1 MAAFFRFIRLMR
13 AALPGVLALACL
25 LGSAPAWCAAEL
37 NGRQTIPYSQLNTLA
52 GGGEMA
58 WPQAAPAPEKP
69 GVVARALGAA
79 SAQAATSAAVGGAQ
93 AQGAAGQDLGGRGI
107 MDSRQSLRGKVNAG
121 GPEDWPEDSGLSTT
135 TADVP
140 QGAASAQAPA
150 TQAVPQASA
159 QAPAAPARP
168 RAVPLALITI

>member
-1 MAAFFRFIRLMR
+1 MAAFFRFIRIMR

-79 SAQAATSAAVGGAQ
+79 SVQAATSEAGGGAQ
-93 AQGAAGQDLGGRGI
+93 TQGAAGQDLG
-107 MDSRQSLRGKVNAG
+107 
-121 GPEDWPEDSGLSTT
+121 
-135 TADVP
+135 
-140 QGAASAQAPA
+140 
-150 TQAVPQASA
+150 
-159 QAPAAPARP
+159 
-168 RAVPLALITI
+168 